1 MKPTWRSNDLLGRT
15 RNKQEHFEAL
25 PRPLHIQYSRAR
37 QSQEHADTRSLR
49 GQRRSLEK
57 VRVRNTRRSR
67 KTGGL
72 LSLAPAARLGLA
84 GGEKGAAR
92 VVVLAGIDEL
102 PLPRSRRVTSASSPA
117 MTAAIWVAAA
127 ERSEVIVYA
136 KSLWRGRGWG
146 PALRRTNNARGIER
160 RSLLLRGCEK
170 EKGQTSVS
178 KSRAGQVLV
187 EYRPCWVK
195 DRRASGRRRLWVI
208 HQVIV
213 NAYMASF
220 TDRYR

>member
-15 RNKQEHFEAL
+15 RNKEQEHFEAL

-136 KSLWRGRGWG
+136 KVYGGEGGGAPHFGERITRA
-146 PALRRTNNARGIER
+146 ALKGDRFSFAAVRKKRDKRAS
-160 RSLLLRGCEK
+160 RSLGLGRYWWNIGHV
-170 EKGQTSVS
+170 G
-178 KSRAGQVLV
+178 SRTGG
-187 EYRPCWVK
+187 
-195 DRRASGRRRLWVI
+195 RRAEGDSG
-208 HQVIV
+208 
-213 NAYMASF
+213 
-220 TDRYR
+220 